1 MTARQKLTVYRIVQ
15 YVLLAAALA
24 ITILLILKGD
34 VGTGS
39 RVLVCA
45 IVCIAAAGLQAHYL
59 IHELGHLLFGL
70 FSGFRP
76 VSFSV
81 ACVRFSR
88 FGKKVSF
95 IPNAAYAGA
104 SEMYPVGETHLKGR
118 ILFYT
123 LGGAAFNFLFAA
135 AGILYTLGGAA
146 FNFLFAAA
154 GILCYLL
161 LPASWALLF
170 FVSLAP
176 LNLYE
181 CVAELLPMQLPAG
194 KTDGKFALDLM
205 TGESGARNAF
215 AVFRA
220 QSLIAKGCFSEVPRS
235 ILYDV
240 PVVRE
245 DDPAFLSLLS
255 LRMMR
260 AALLNEREE
269 ALSCAERLSG
279 LLEYL
284 PLNEAGEAA
293 SDCVCVFSYFGKE
306 GDAASLLTAAEN
318 AKGGMAALRMEALFG
333 RGSDSEK
340 ALAAWEKAAK
350 KLPMQGQREWEHFLL
365 AWAAEHGTGEQ
376 NSARIRTES

>member
-1 MTARQKLTVYRIVQ
+1 MTARQKLFLYRVAQ

-24 ITILLILKGD
+24 LTILLILKGD

-45 IVCIAAAGLQAHYL
+45 LVCIAAAGLQAHYL

-70 FSGFRP
+70 LSGFRP

-81 ACVRFSR
+81 ACLRFAR

-104 SEMYPVGETHLKGR
+104 SEMYPVGEKRLKGR
-118 ILFYT
+118 L
-123 LGGAAFNFLFAA
+123 L
-135 AGILYTLGGAA
+135 LYTLGGAA

-205 TGESGARNAF
+205 TRESGAQNAF

-220 QSLIAKGCFSEVPRS
+220 QSLIAKGCFSDVPRS

-284 PLNEAGEAA
+284 PINDAGEAA

-306 GDAASLLTAAEN
+306 GDAASLLTIAEN

-333 RGSDSEK
+333 RGSDAGK
-340 ALAAWEKAAK
+340 ALTAWKRAAK

>member
-1 MTARQKLTVYRIVQ
+1 MTARQKLFLYRVAQ

-24 ITILLILKGD
+24 LTILLILKGD

-45 IVCIAAAGLQAHYL
+45 LVCVAAAGLQAHYL

-70 FSGFRP
+70 LSGFRP

-81 ACVRFSR
+81 ACLRFAR

-104 SEMYPVGETHLKGR
+104 SEMYPVGEKRLKGR
-118 ILFYT
+118 L
-123 LGGAAFNFLFAA
+123 L
-135 AGILYTLGGAA
+135 LYTLGGAA

-194 KTDGKFALDLM
+194 KTDGKFALDLVK
-205 TGESGARNAF
+205 GEAGARNAF

-220 QSLIAKGCFSEVPRS
+220 QSLLAKGCFSDMPRAV
-235 ILYDV
+235 LYDV

-245 DDPAFLSLLS
+245 DDPAFISLLS

-260 AALLNEREE
+260 AALSGERGE
-269 ALSCAERLSG
+269 ALANADRLSE
-279 LLEYL
+279 LKEYL
-284 PLNEAGEAA
+284 PPYEAA
-293 SDCVCVFSYFGKE
+293 EVSADCASVFWLFSEQEK
-306 GDAASLLTAAEN
+306 AAALFSSAPA
-318 AKGGMAALRMEALFG
+318 AKGGCAYWRI
-333 RGSDSEK
+333 K
-340 ALAAWEKAAK
+340 AVSGENVDRETFSAWEKAIK
-350 KLPMQGQREWEHFLL
+350 KLPMQGQREWEMFFSDALRRSL
-365 AWAAEHGTGEQ
+365 
-376 NSARIRTES
+376 